1 MDDAT
6 SKTHPLK
13 PLPDFVGRGGRV
25 EAAYTAIKNA
35 IIDRS
40 LPPGAPLIELDIAA
54 QLNVSRTPVREAL
67 VQLEQER
74 LVRRGSRGME
84 VSAPTPEDV
93 FQIYDVRIALEELA
107 ARSAATR
114 RTPVDLAQIRS
125 ALKAG
130 ESVELGEPEVVV
142 EANERFH
149 RAIWSAAHNE
159 VLTDMLERLHPF
171 LVRFPS
177 TTLQH
182 RGRWDSARD
191 EHSKLAA
198 AVTAM
203 DAQAA
208 GDFARAHF
216 ERAREIRLEQL

>member
-1 MDDAT
+1 MTDT
-6 SKTHPLK
+6 RSRVSPLD
-13 PLPDFVGRGGRV
+13 PLPHFAGRGGRV

-40 LPPGAPLIELDIAA
+40 LPPGAPLIELDLAA
-54 QLNVSRTPVREAL
+54 QLKVSRTPIREAL
-67 VQLEQER
+67 QKLEQER
-74 LVRRGSRGME
+74 LVRRGSRGLE

-107 ARSAATR
+107 ARSAATL

-125 ALKAG
+125 ALRAG
-130 ESVELGEPEVVV
+130 TSVELGESAAVVA
-142 EANERFH
+142 ANELFH
-149 RAIWSAAHNE
+149 RAIWNAAHNA

-177 TTLQH
+177 TTLKH

-191 EHSKLAA
+191 EHAELAA
-198 AVTAM
+198 AVNAM

-208 GDFARAHF
+208 GEIARAHF